1 MKCVAVVGA
10 GQMGVG
16 IAHVCLAS
24 GFKVTLVDQSDDQLL
39 KASSRLKEKIP
50 EHFQHLDVAKVCPF
64 KNSDIVIEAIA
75 ENLEVKKVF
84 WRDAEALP
92 HAILASNTSSYSIT
106 EIASF
111 TKSPGQF
118 IGIHFMNPV
127 PKMSIVEVIQGE
139 QTSKETYEQSM
150 NFVKSLSKNPVAVK
164 DSPGF
169 IVNRILIPMVN
180 EAILLLEKNLASV
193 EDIDAAMKGAAG
205 YPMGPLTLADFIGL
219 DTCLAIMK
227 DLQSRLGEKYKPS
240 ALLETYVRE
249 GKLGKKSGQGFYT
262 YSG

>member
-1 MKCVAVVGA
+1 MKRVAIVGA

-16 IAHVCLAS
+16 IAHVCLVS

-39 KASSRLKEKIP
+39 KANARLKEKVSD
-50 EHFQHLDVAKVCPF
+50 HFNALEVAKACDF
-64 KNSDIVIEAIA
+64 KGMDMVIEAIA
-75 ENLEVKKVF
+75 ENLDVKKIF
-84 WRDAEALP
+84 WCDVDVAP
-92 HAILASNTSSYSIT
+92 HTVLASNTSSYSIT

-111 TKSPGQF
+111 TKRPEQF

-127 PKMSIVEVIQGE
+127 PKMNIVEVIQGE
-139 QTSKETYEQSM
+139 RTSKETYEQAM
-150 NFVKSLSKNPVAVK
+150 NFVKSLSKQPVAVK

-169 IVNRILIPMVN
+169 IVNRILIPMIN
-180 EAILLLEKNLASV
+180 EAVMMVENNLASV

-227 DLQSRLGEKYKPS
+227 DLHKRLGEKYKPS
-240 ALLETYVRE
+240 PLFEVYVGE
-249 GKLGKKSGQGFYT
+249 GKLGKKSGRGFYL
-262 YSG
+262 Y